1 MAKARATFGKRER
14 DRTKRERAEVK
25 RAERAERA
33 AQSAEDADTPDEPVD
48 TSGNERILAAVA
60 ALHEKFDN
68 DEINIDD
75 FEEQR
80 AELMSRLAIE

>member
-14 DRTKRERAEVK
+14 DRAKRERADMKREK
-25 RAERAERA
+25 RAEKAAETA
-33 AQSAEDADTPDEPVD
+33 PEADEPVD

-60 ALHEKFDN
+60 KLHERFEN
-68 DEINIDD
+68 DEIDMET
-75 FEEQR
+75 FEEER

>member
-14 DRTKRERAEVK
+14 DRAKRERADMKREK
-25 RAERAERA
+25 RAEK
-33 AQSAEDADTPDEPVD
+33 SAEPDASEEAPVD
-48 TSGNERILAAVA
+48 TSGNDRILEAVA
-60 ALHEKFDN
+60 ALHERYDN
-68 DEINIDD
+68 EEIDIDT

>member
-14 DRTKRERAEVK
+14 DRAKRERQEIKREK
-25 RAERAERA
+25 RAERA
-33 AQSAEDADTPDEPVD
+33 ADDTTSDEPVD

-60 ALHEKFDN
+60 ALHERFDN
-68 DEINIDD
+68 GELDMET